1 MLQLTLTDG
10 QVVKFD
16 NFDESLDADMLD
28 PLFAGD
34 CSARKDKDDNSL
46 DYIELTRYVWEQEE
60 QDKYM
65 RVVKSEWIDDFP
77 ETNLH
82 EYVLDELNT
91 NQSDWAFSWAN
102 GENSIDKPIGFI
114 TEHWRG
120 FQDAVNAQ
128 INLDGLEHVI
138 GFDFDL
144 SRILNLVI
152 TEIVQSY
159 LRAVNLY

>member
-1 MLQLTLTDG
+1 MLQLTLENAEE
-10 QVVKFD
+10 VRFD
-16 NFDESLDADMLD
+16 NFDASVDADVLD
-28 PLFAGD
+28 SLFAGK
-34 CSARKDKDDNSL
+34 CSARKDKEDNSL
-46 DYIELTRYVWEQEE
+46 DYIALTSFVWEQEE
-60 QDKYM
+60 QDNYTE
-65 RVVKSEWIDDFP
+65 VVKAEWIDDFP

-82 EYVLDELNT
+82 EYVLDELNA
-91 NQSDWAFSWAN
+91 NKSDWAFSWAN
-102 GENSIDKPIGFI
+102 GANSIDKPIGFI
-114 TEHWRG
+114 TEYWRG

-144 SRILNLVI
+144 SKILNLVI